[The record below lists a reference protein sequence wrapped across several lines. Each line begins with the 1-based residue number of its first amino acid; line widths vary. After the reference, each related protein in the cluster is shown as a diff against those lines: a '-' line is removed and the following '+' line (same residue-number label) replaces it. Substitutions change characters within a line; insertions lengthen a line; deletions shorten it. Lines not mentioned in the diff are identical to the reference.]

1 MKKPLIGL
9 TPSHN
14 TENQDIS
21 MRPTY
26 LKALKAAGAIPVVLP
41 LEASR
46 EDLAQL
52 VELLDGFLF
61 VGGPDVHP
69 FLFGEE
75 TIEGCGNVSLQ
86 RDTMELNLLSLAISA
101 QKPILG
107 ICRGIQLIN
116 IGLGGTIYQDI
127 KSQYQ
132 VNIPITHK
140 QPFYYDI
147 PCHTINITAGSAL
160 SKLVGHPEGAAIQ
173 VNSMHHQAVRTVA
186 PGLVAC
192 GLSPDGLV
200 EAVEKPGYPFL
211 LAVQWHPEYLWEKDA
226 AAAILF
232 QTFTQACIQVEAGA
246 QAAAIAAA
254 ANIAAN
260 AQAAAVTVQATAAN
274 AQATAVTAQTTAAA
288 AQAATAA
295 TSKT

>member
-52 VELLDGFLF
+52 VEVLDGFLF

-75 TIEGCGNVSLQ
+75 TIEGCGSVSLL
-86 RDTMELNLLSLAISA
+86 RDTMELNLLSLVTAA
-101 QKPILG
+101 RKPILG

-127 KSQYQ
+127 KKQNP
-132 VNIPITHK
+132 VKAPVAHD

-147 PCHTINITAGSAL
+147 PCHTVNLVPGTIL
-160 SKLVGHPEGAAIQ
+160 SGLIGQPDGGAIQ
-173 VNSMHHQAVRTVA
+173 VNSMHHQSLKTIA

-192 GLSPDGLV
+192 GHSPDGLV
-200 EAVEKPGYPFL
+200 EAVEKPDYPYL

-226 AAAILF
+226 AAAVLF
-232 QTFTQACIQVEAGA
+232 QSFVKACETPISD
-246 QAAAIAAA
+246 
-254 ANIAAN
+254 NLP
-260 AQAAAVTVQATAAN
+260 
-274 AQATAVTAQTTAAA
+274 
-288 AQAATAA
+288 
-295 TSKT
+295 

>member
-41 LEASR
+41 LEIPR

-52 VELLDGFLF
+52 VGVLDGFLF

-75 TIEGCGNVSLQ
+75 TIDGCGSVSLQ
-86 RDTMELNLLSLAISA
+86 RDTMELNLLSLAISVR
-101 QKPILG
+101 KPILG

-116 IGLGGTIYQDI
+116 ISLGGTIYQDI

-132 VNIPITHK
+132 VAAPIAHD

-147 PCHTINITAGSAL
+147 PCHTVNVTVGTMLSRITGLLEGGS
-160 SKLVGHPEGAAIQ
+160 IQ
-173 VNSMHHQAVRTVA
+173 VNSMHHQSVRNLA

-192 GLSPDGLV
+192 GHSPDGLI
-200 EAVEKPGYPFL
+200 EAVEKPDYPFL
-211 LAVQWHPEYLWEKDA
+211 MAVQWHPEYLWEKD
-226 AAAILF
+226 
-232 QTFTQACIQVEAGA
+232 
-246 QAAAIAAA
+246 
-254 ANIAAN
+254 N
-260 AQAAAVTVQATAAN
+260 
-274 AQATAVTAQTTAAA
+274 AA
-288 AQAATAA
+288 AQIFRTFVDAC
-295 TSKT
+295 KTI

>member
-41 LEASR
+41 LEIPR

-52 VELLDGFLF
+52 VGILDGFLF

-75 TIEGCGNVSLQ
+75 TIDGCGSVSLQ
-86 RDTMELNLLSLAISA
+86 RDTMELNLLSLAISVR
-101 QKPILG
+101 KPILG

-132 VNIPITHK
+132 VAAPIAHD

-147 PCHTINITAGSAL
+147 PCHTVNVTVGTMLSRITGLLEGGS
-160 SKLVGHPEGAAIQ
+160 IQ
-173 VNSMHHQAVRTVA
+173 VNSMHHQSVRNLA

-192 GLSPDGLV
+192 GHSPDGLI
-200 EAVEKPGYPFL
+200 EAVEKPDYPFL
-211 LAVQWHPEYLWEKDA
+211 MAVQWHPEYLWEKD
-226 AAAILF
+226 
-232 QTFTQACIQVEAGA
+232 
-246 QAAAIAAA
+246 
-254 ANIAAN
+254 N
-260 AQAAAVTVQATAAN
+260 
-274 AQATAVTAQTTAAA
+274 AA
-288 AQAATAA
+288 AQIFRTFVDAC
-295 TSKT
+295 KTI

>member
-41 LEASR
+41 LEIPR

-52 VELLDGFLF
+52 VGVLDGFLF

-75 TIEGCGNVSLQ
+75 TIDGCGSVSLQ
-86 RDTMELNLLSLAISA
+86 RDTMELNLLSLAISVR
-101 QKPILG
+101 KPILG

-132 VNIPITHK
+132 VAAPIAHD

-147 PCHTINITAGSAL
+147 PCHTVNVTVGTMLSRITGLLEGGS
-160 SKLVGHPEGAAIQ
+160 IQ
-173 VNSMHHQAVRTVA
+173 VNSMHHQSVRNLA

-192 GLSPDGLV
+192 GHSPDGLI
-200 EAVEKPGYPFL
+200 EAVEKPDYPFL
-211 LAVQWHPEYLWEKDA
+211 MAVQWHPEYLWEKD
-226 AAAILF
+226 
-232 QTFTQACIQVEAGA
+232 
-246 QAAAIAAA
+246 
-254 ANIAAN
+254 N
-260 AQAAAVTVQATAAN
+260 
-274 AQATAVTAQTTAAA
+274 AA
-288 AQAATAA
+288 AQIFRAFVDAC
-295 TSKT
+295 KTI

>member
-41 LEASR
+41 LEIPR

-52 VELLDGFLF
+52 VGVLDGFLF

-75 TIEGCGNVSLQ
+75 TIDGCGSVSLQ
-86 RDTMELNLLSLAISA
+86 RDTMELNLLSLAISVR
-101 QKPILG
+101 KPILG

-132 VNIPITHK
+132 VAAPIAHD
-140 QPFYYDI
+140 QPFYYI
-147 PCHTINITAGSAL
+147 PCHTVNVTVGTMLSRITGLLEGGS
-160 SKLVGHPEGAAIQ
+160 IQ
-173 VNSMHHQAVRTVA
+173 VNSMHHQSVRNLA

-192 GLSPDGLV
+192 GHSPDGLI
-200 EAVEKPGYPFL
+200 EAVEKPDYPFL
-211 LAVQWHPEYLWEKDA
+211 MAVQWHPEYLWEKD
-226 AAAILF
+226 
-232 QTFTQACIQVEAGA
+232 
-246 QAAAIAAA
+246 
-254 ANIAAN
+254 N
-260 AQAAAVTVQATAAN
+260 
-274 AQATAVTAQTTAAA
+274 AA
-288 AQAATAA
+288 AQIFRTFVDAC
-295 TSKT
+295 KTI

>member
-41 LEASR
+41 LEIPR

-52 VELLDGFLF
+52 VGVLDGFLF

-75 TIEGCGNVSLQ
+75 TIDGCGSVSLQ
-86 RDTMELNLLSLAISA
+86 RDTMELNLLSLAISVR
-101 QKPILG
+101 KPILG

-132 VNIPITHK
+132 VAAPTAHD

-147 PCHTINITAGSAL
+147 PCHTVNVTVGTMLSRITGLLEGGS
-160 SKLVGHPEGAAIQ
+160 IQ
-173 VNSMHHQAVRTVA
+173 VNSMHHQSVRNLA

-192 GLSPDGLV
+192 GHSPDGLI
-200 EAVEKPGYPFL
+200 EAVEKPDYPFL
-211 LAVQWHPEYLWEKDA
+211 MAVQWHPEYLWEKD
-226 AAAILF
+226 
-232 QTFTQACIQVEAGA
+232 
-246 QAAAIAAA
+246 
-254 ANIAAN
+254 N
-260 AQAAAVTVQATAAN
+260 
-274 AQATAVTAQTTAAA
+274 AA
-288 AQAATAA
+288 AQIFRTFVDAC
-295 TSKT
+295 KTI

>member
-41 LEASR
+41 LEIPR

-52 VELLDGFLF
+52 VGVLDGFLF

-75 TIEGCGNVSLQ
+75 TIDACGSVSLQ
-86 RDTMELNLLSLAISA
+86 RDTMELNLLSLAISVR
-101 QKPILG
+101 KPILG

-132 VNIPITHK
+132 VAAPIAHD

-147 PCHTINITAGSAL
+147 PCHTVNVTVGTMLSRITGLLEGGS
-160 SKLVGHPEGAAIQ
+160 IQ
-173 VNSMHHQAVRTVA
+173 VNSMHHQSVRNLA

-192 GLSPDGLV
+192 GHSPDGLI
-200 EAVEKPGYPFL
+200 EAVEKPDYPFL
-211 LAVQWHPEYLWEKDA
+211 MAVQWHPEYLWEKD
-226 AAAILF
+226 
-232 QTFTQACIQVEAGA
+232 
-246 QAAAIAAA
+246 
-254 ANIAAN
+254 N
-260 AQAAAVTVQATAAN
+260 
-274 AQATAVTAQTTAAA
+274 AA
-288 AQAATAA
+288 AQIFRTFVDAC
-295 TSKT
+295 KTI

>member
-41 LEASR
+41 LEIPR

-52 VELLDGFLF
+52 VGVLDGFLV

-75 TIEGCGNVSLQ
+75 TIDGCGSVSLQ
-86 RDTMELNLLSLAISA
+86 RDTMELNLLSLAISVR
-101 QKPILG
+101 KPILG

-132 VNIPITHK
+132 VAAPIAHD

-147 PCHTINITAGSAL
+147 PCHTVNVTVGTMLSRITGLLEGGS
-160 SKLVGHPEGAAIQ
+160 IQ
-173 VNSMHHQAVRTVA
+173 VNSMHHQSVRNLA

-192 GLSPDGLV
+192 GHSPDGLI
-200 EAVEKPGYPFL
+200 EAVEKPDYPFL
-211 LAVQWHPEYLWEKDA
+211 MAVQWHPEYLWEKD
-226 AAAILF
+226 
-232 QTFTQACIQVEAGA
+232 
-246 QAAAIAAA
+246 
-254 ANIAAN
+254 N
-260 AQAAAVTVQATAAN
+260 
-274 AQATAVTAQTTAAA
+274 AA
-288 AQAATAA
+288 AQIFRTFVDAC
-295 TSKT
+295 KTI

>member
-41 LEASR
+41 LEIPR

-52 VELLDGFLF
+52 VGVLDGFLF

-75 TIEGCGNVSLQ
+75 TIDGCGSVSLQ
-86 RDTMELNLLSLAISA
+86 RDTMELNLLSLAISVR
-101 QKPILG
+101 KPILG

-132 VNIPITHK
+132 VAAPIAHD

-147 PCHTINITAGSAL
+147 PCHTVNVTVGTMLSRITGLLEGGS
-160 SKLVGHPEGAAIQ
+160 IQ
-173 VNSMHHQAVRTVA
+173 VNSMHHQSVRNLA

-192 GLSPDGLV
+192 GHSPDGLI
-200 EAVEKPGYPFL
+200 EAVEKPDYPFL
-211 LAVQWHPEYLWEKDA
+211 MAVQWHPEYLWEKD
-226 AAAILF
+226 
-232 QTFTQACIQVEAGA
+232 
-246 QAAAIAAA
+246 
-254 ANIAAN
+254 N
-260 AQAAAVTVQATAAN
+260 
-274 AQATAVTAQTTAAA
+274 AA
-288 AQAATAA
+288 AQIFRTFVDAC
-295 TSKT
+295 KTI